1 MMAVVSQQAWT
12 GRLVALGQLLRDEPM
27 SRHTT
32 LAVGGPAD
40 WYFRPTDKQA
50 LMQAM
55 AWIPVDMPRLPLGRG
70 SNMLVADTGIRGMVI
85 DLGGLNDIRVDGCG
99 LYAEAGVR
107 MSKTARICAE
117 RGLTG
122 LEFLATVPG
131 DMGGGIAMNAGAF
144 GQTIADCLQRIEVMH
159 TDGHSEM
166 IEKSA
171 LAMAYR
177 HTRLPQGAL
186 VVSGWFELATDSP
199 QAVRQRIRNFRE
211 RRGLTQPLSQPNCGS
226 VFKNPPTHHAARLIE
241 EAGLK
246 GLRIGGARISDVHAN
261 FIVNEGEA
269 SAADVLALIR
279 RAQQEVLARFD
290 VRLEPE
296 VRMVGSMP

>member
-1 MMAVVSQQAWT
+1 MMAAAHQDWAE
-12 GRLVALGQLLRDEPM
+12 RLAKLGQLLRGEPM

-32 LAVGGPAD
+32 MAVGGPAD
-40 WYFRPTDKQA
+40 WYFRPKDKQA

-55 AWIPVDMPRLPLGRG
+55 AWIPADMPRLPLGRG
-70 SNMLVADTGIRGMVI
+70 SNLLVADAGIRGMVI
-85 DLGGLNDIRVDGCG
+85 DLGALNAIRLDGCS

-107 MSKTARICAE
+107 MSRTARLCAE
-117 RGLTG
+117 QGLTG

-144 GQTIADCLQRIEVMH
+144 GQEIADCLQRIEVVH
-159 TDGHSEM
+159 SDGRSEV
-166 IEKSA
+166 IEKEA
-171 LAMAYR
+171 LAMGYR
-177 HTRLPQGAL
+177 QTCLPPGAM
-186 VVSGWFELATDSP
+186 VVSGCFELATDSP
-199 QAVRQRIRNFRE
+199 DAVRQRIRNFRE

-226 VFKNPPTHHAARLIE
+226 VFKNPSSRHAARLIE

-269 SAADVLALIR
+269 TAADVLALIAKAR
-279 RAQQEVLARFD
+279 QEVLDRFD
-290 VRLEPE
+290 IRLETE
-296 VRMVGSMP
+296 VRMVGVMP

>member
-1 MMAVVSQQAWT
+1 MMAAAQHSWAEQLAK
-12 GRLVALGQLLRDEPM
+12 LGQLLRDEPM

-40 WYFRPTDKQA
+40 WYFRPADKQA

-55 AWIPVDMPRLPLGRG
+55 TWIPADMPRLPLGRG
-70 SNMLVADTGIRGMVI
+70 SNLLVADAGIRGMVI
-85 DLGGLNDIRVDGCG
+85 DLGALNAIRLDGCS

-107 MSKTARICAE
+107 MSRTARLCAE
-117 RGLTG
+117 QGLTG

-144 GQTIADCLQRIEVMH
+144 GQEIADCLQRIEVVH
-159 TDGHSEM
+159 SDGRSEV
-166 IEKSA
+166 IEKEA
-171 LAMAYR
+171 LAMGYR
-177 HTRLPQGAL
+177 QTCLPSGAV
-186 VVSGWFELATDSP
+186 VVSGCFELATDSP
-199 QAVRQRIRNFRE
+199 DAVRQRIRNFRE

-226 VFKNPPTHHAARLIE
+226 VFKNPSSRHAARLIE

-269 SAADVLALIR
+269 TAADVLALIAKAR
-279 RAQQEVLARFD
+279 QEVLDRFD
-290 VRLEPE
+290 IRLETE
-296 VRMVGSMP
+296 VRMVGVMP